1 MNNLPILQS
10 DDIRKDKAWAFMII
24 ATTSNDERLAVTRS
38 QVKRFGWIRNEPI
51 VHCVCPVRSG
61 KVCREW
67 VYKDLDTDISL
78 LTGKFTHRSY
88 YFV

>member
-1 MNNLPILQS
+1 MPILQS

-78 LTGKFTHRSY
+78 LTGKFTHLSY